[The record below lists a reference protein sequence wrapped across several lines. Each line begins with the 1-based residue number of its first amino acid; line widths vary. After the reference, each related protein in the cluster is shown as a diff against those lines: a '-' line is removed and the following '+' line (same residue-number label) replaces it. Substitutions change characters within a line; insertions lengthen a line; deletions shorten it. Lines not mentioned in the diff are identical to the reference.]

1 MAGDASFVKYFSI
14 RKDFSPFLDVLSDR
28 WVSLMGDLVRQKE
41 RKGCG
46 KEGGGLA
53 EEIAEGFARDRERF
67 VSSVDR
73 GTEER
78 EEIERGCSA
87 KGGEVKSKG
96 SGGGVQGL
104 IF

>member
-1 MAGDASFVKYFSI
+1 M
-14 RKDFSPFLDVLSDR
+14 
-28 WVSLMGDLVRQKE
+28 
-41 RKGCG
+41 
-46 KEGGGLA
+46 A

-78 EEIERGCSA
+78 EEIEGGCSA

>member
-1 MAGDASFVKYFSI
+1 
-14 RKDFSPFLDVLSDR
+14 
-28 WVSLMGDLVRQKE
+28 MGLAYGRSRETKREE
-41 RKGCG
+41 RVWKGR
-46 KEGGGLA
+46 GGGLA

>member
-1 MAGDASFVKYFSI
+1 M
-14 RKDFSPFLDVLSDR
+14 
-28 WVSLMGDLVRQKE
+28 
-41 RKGCG
+41 
-46 KEGGGLA
+46 A

-87 KGGEVKSKG
+87 KGEEVKSKG